1 MVNKTVAAYEL
12 RAGWIVLSKTGRPRR
27 ITLARC
33 EGAQPHVVVHWAST
47 DDRSVFD
54 ATEHLTVEVNQ

>member
-1 MVNKTVAAYEL
+1 MVTRTVAAHEL
-12 RAGWIVLSKTGRPRR
+12 QPGWIVLPDTGQPRR

-33 EGAQPHVVVHWAST
+33 EGAPPHVVVHWAGT

-54 ATEHLTVEVNQ
+54 ATEHITVEVNQ